1 MRNSRVVSI
10 TLPPAMFEQ
19 ARALAKDENRTLSEL
34 VREALRHYE
43 RERLLDR
50 VQTRLRAGAARAGV
64 RSEEDVVRVTREA
77 RREIYREE
85 QAAKH
90 KRTGTR

>member
-1 MRNSRVVSI
+1 
-10 TLPPAMFEQ
+10 MFEQ

-34 VREALRHYE
+34 VREALRRYQSKQALE
-43 RERLLDR
+43 K
-50 VQTRLRAGAARAGV
+50 ARAHMRAAADEIGV
-64 RSEEDVVRVTREA
+64 RTEDDVVRVVREA

-85 QAAKH
+85 QAAKR